1 MNYAF
6 HPGDETGPGISI
18 ITKSIR
24 GDREDRSNLHF
35 EKSVAVGSATSGSVM
50 YIQDDL
56 VEDSTRRLESLNTI
70 DLEVVNL
77 VRETLRRIL
86 DM

>member
-1 MNYAF
+1 M
-6 HPGDETGPGISI
+6 
-18 ITKSIR
+18 ITKNIR